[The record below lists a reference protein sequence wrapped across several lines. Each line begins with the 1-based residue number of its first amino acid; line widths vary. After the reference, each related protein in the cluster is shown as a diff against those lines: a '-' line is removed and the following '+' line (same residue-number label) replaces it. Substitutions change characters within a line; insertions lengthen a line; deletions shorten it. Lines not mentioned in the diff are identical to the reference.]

1 TTRWVATD
9 LTCDT
14 VGVAERVGDV
24 PLIATEL
31 SFAASRH
38 AALRRYEAGFVKEGV
53 AAGGCAIAA
62 HLYQHWQQPQLLQV
76 IEKLYETLLRQ
87 QRSSPVTP

>member
-1 TTRWVATD
+1 MIRRPPRSTLFPYTTLFRSVVGTTRWVATD

-38 AALRRYEAGFVKEGV
+38 AALRRYEAGFIKEGV

-62 HLYQHWQQPQLLQV
+62 HLYQH
-76 IEKLYETLLRQ
+76 
-87 QRSSPVTP
+87 